1 MKFCDILL
9 FENMSEQ
16 EITQMNKSKFM
27 KKRIYAKN
35 THIYHMGDVIDSVG
49 IVLSGNVIIE
59 NIDIWGNKSIISY
72 ANEGEIFAETYALS
86 QTPMMVD
93 VVCAEC
99 CEILFI
105 NLKNAL
111 KPENSNQT
119 WYPKFMNSLLMLSA
133 QKNLALSRR
142 IFCTSSKAVRTR
154 VLAYLSEESVKVD
167 STDFEIPFDRQQ
179 MADYL
184 NLDRSALSKELSK
197 MKSDGILD
205 YRKNHFVLLDTETD
219 L

>member
-9 FENMSEQ
+9 FKNMSEQ
-16 EITQMNKSKFM
+16 EITQMSKSKFM

-105 NLKNAL
+105 NLKSAL
-111 KPENSNQT
+111 KPENSNQP

-133 QKNLALSRR
+133 QKKSCSFTKNFLHFIKSSAYKSSCLSVGR
-142 IFCTSSKAVRTR
+142 IG
-154 VLAYLSEESVKVD
+154 
-167 STDFEIPFDRQQ
+167 
-179 MADYL
+179 
-184 NLDRSALSKELSK
+184 
-197 MKSDGILD
+197 KSRF
-205 YRKNHFVLLDTETD
+205 YRL
-219 L
+219 

>member
-9 FENMSEQ
+9 FKNMSEQ

-105 NLKNAL
+105 NLKI
-111 KPENSNQT
+111 SRGT
-119 WYPKFMNSLLMLSA
+119 R
-133 QKNLALSRR
+133 NL
-142 IFCTSSKAVRTR
+142 
-154 VLAYLSEESVKVD
+154 
-167 STDFEIPFDRQQ
+167 
-179 MADYL
+179 
-184 NLDRSALSKELSK
+184 
-197 MKSDGILD
+197 
-205 YRKNHFVLLDTETD
+205 
-219 L
+219 